1 MSDYHQRNGTKDH
14 SITEEESLKRRA
26 CLRVS
31 LEEKLLS
38 EINRRKRLKF
48 GLQHKE
54 KTAQYW
60 NNVLFIDY
68 YVPFCYLETVQR
80 HTKTIK
86 NKCKVYSI
94 NSNNSEWF
102 TSSYQ

>member
-1 MSDYHQRNGTKDH
+1 MLTHTSNTMR
-14 SITEEESLKRRA
+14 SILAEHLYFNK
-26 CLRVS
+26 
-31 LEEKLLS
+31 
-38 EINRRKRLKF
+38 
-48 GLQHKE
+48 
-54 KTAQYW
+54 
-60 NNVLFIDY
+60 VLFVPSDLR
-68 YVPFCYLETVQR
+68 PFCYLETVQR